1 MCKETNQNDQSNV
14 ENKNLI
20 DDKRFLL
27 EKIYQFLEKEIAL
40 FWTRFWI
47 FGALITAILIG
58 WYNVITNERL
68 NEQYN
73 FLKIVLPFFATIIA
87 LIQTLINRGAKRWLD
102 YWEKKLEND
111 FKDNNIYD
119 KRSFKCYN
127 KNCNDFYSQPF
138 SPAKLGIMFT
148 DLVTLN
154 CLLFTIFEFITL
166 ENKNQINNFLLFFF
180 IFCSNILLIINH
192 LVEILMSNYKKCNDK
207 NCNKCKN

>member
-1 MCKETNQNDQSNV
+1 M
-14 ENKNLI
+14 
-20 DDKRFLL
+20 
-27 EKIYQFLEKEIAL
+27 

-119 KRSFKCYN
+119 KEKCLMYN
-127 KNCNDFYSQPF
+127 KINYFSLQF
-138 SPAKLGIMFT
+138 SPAKLGIIFT
-148 DLVTLN
+148 DLVFLACLMLSFFEIKNYAYDLIYLN
-154 CLLFTIFEFITL
+154 IFLSIIALLIVYY
-166 ENKNQINNFLLFFF
+166 FF
-180 IFCSNILLIINH
+180 IMVFNPCFC
-192 LVEILMSNYKKCNDK
+192 KKYYFK
-207 NCNKCKN
+207 N